1 MELKIFRK
9 KSKEVMI
16 GKEIENNN
24 SLTGR
29 NYQQIRDIK
38 IFIRNGWFAGKIRKE
53 WLIGR
58 EKSEKEKEIF
68 WKRIVKEWLAGRI
81 WIKF

>member
-1 MELKIFRK
+1 
-9 KSKEVMI
+9 MI

-24 SLTGR
+24 SLAGR
-29 NYQQIRDIK
+29 NYQQICWKNSKGMIDR
-38 IFIRNGWFAGKIRKE
+38 E
-53 WLIGR
+53 
-58 EKSEKEKEIF
+58 EKSEKEKEIV